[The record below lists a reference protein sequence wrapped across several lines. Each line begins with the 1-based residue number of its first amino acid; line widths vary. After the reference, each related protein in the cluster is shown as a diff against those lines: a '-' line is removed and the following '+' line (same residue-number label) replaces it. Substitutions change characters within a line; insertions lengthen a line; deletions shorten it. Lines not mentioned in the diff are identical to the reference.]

1 MIIFFTREPAVLCS
15 TEGEEK
21 ESGGREKEEGRER
34 GRGGKKKVCGR
45 RGKRREKKIRR
56 MMEDE

>member
-34 GRGGKKKVCGR
+34 GEEEGVWEK
-45 RGKRREKKIRR
+45 REKERE
-56 MMEDE
+56 EDKKDDGG